1 MDRITVQTSVRSD
14 IERVW
19 DCWTAP
25 EHITKWNFASDEWCC
40 PSAENDLK
48 PNGKFSWRME
58 AKDGSLGFDFE
69 GTYTNIV
76 DKRSIAYELADGRKV
91 DIDFSQKGNEVVVT
105 ETFDPEEINSKE
117 LQRSGW
123 QAILDNFKKHLES
136 GSH

>member
-25 EHITKWNFASDEWCC
+25 EHITKWNFVSDEWCC